1 MGKRILS
8 WLLCVAMIASFVP
21 ASVFADGAV
30 VTQSPKAGTHQATG
44 HTCDDAGCGETNWQP
59 WPTDGSRP
67 TNGHYYLTGNVQL
80 EGMVSVKAG
89 EKLHVCLNGFV
100 MTAAANK
107 RPMSSSEAGAEIVIT
122 DCTAH
127 TDENGVYQAG
137 ALTGG
142 VNTGKS
148 GAGAVYVATNAVL
161 KLYNGRITGNISKHD
176 DAEGGAIVLGTKG
189 AGGVPGGQFYMYGGE
204 ISNNAAYKTNGKDR
218 THAGAID
225 ANAGS
230 YVEINGGMITGNTGS
245 RGGAIYANAATVS
258 VKNAKITGNTG
269 GNGAI
274 ALYDTRSEER
284 RVGKECRSRWSPYH

>member
-1 MGKRILS
+1 MGKRILA

-21 ASVFADGAV
+21 ASVFAECAE

-100 MTAAANK
+100 MTAAAGK
-107 RPMSSSEAGAEIVIT
+107 RLMSSSEAGAEIVIT
-122 DCTAH
+122 DCTAY

-176 DAEGGAIVLGTKG
+176 NAEGGAIVLGSKSSSK
-189 AGGVPGGQFYMYGGE
+189 PGGRFCMYGGE
-204 ISNNAAYKTNGKDR
+204 ISNNAAYTANGKD
-218 THAGAID
+218 HQLAGAI
-225 ANAGS
+225 
-230 YVEINGGMITGNTGS
+230 YVN
-245 RGGAIYANAATVS
+245 
-258 VKNAKITGNTG
+258 
-269 GNGAI
+269 NGAT
-274 ALYDTRSEER
+274 A
-284 RVGKECRSRWSPYH
+284 